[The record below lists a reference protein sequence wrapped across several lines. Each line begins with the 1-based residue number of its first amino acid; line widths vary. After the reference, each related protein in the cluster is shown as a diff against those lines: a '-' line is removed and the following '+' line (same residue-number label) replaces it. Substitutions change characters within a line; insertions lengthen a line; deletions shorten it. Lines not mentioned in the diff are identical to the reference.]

1 MANGNGSLN
10 VIYKAGM
17 AILLMILA
25 FLASRIYTEV
35 NAFPA
40 SFVPNTRFDYIEK
53 KVTEIPKDYVTLE
66 RYKCDIE
73 KIERSLG
80 RIDRKLDRAFPHIL
94 KDVEP

>member
-1 MANGNGSLN
+1 MGNGNMNGLN

-25 FLASRIYTEV
+25 FLASKIYSEV
-35 NAFPA
+35 NAFPS
-40 SFVPNTRFDYIEK
+40 SFVPNSRFDYIEK
-53 KVTEIPKDYVTLE
+53 KVTELPKEYVSLE

-80 RIDRKLDRAFPHIL
+80 RIDRKLDRMLPQNE
-94 KDVEP
+94 VER